1 MSSQAARS
9 LGSQPPPAFALRGE
23 PPTPWARHAA
33 LALAL
38 VALFALASCGR
49 TEPPAPPPARVV
61 ARLATAERLPSQVR
75 TELGGSVEAAR
86 ASTLSSR
93 VMASVVSVEVQLGT
107 AVRAGQTLL
116 RLDPAAAEGAAAQA
130 RGGLAQAEAGL
141 ALADRNYERYRALA
155 EKRAAA
161 PVELE
166 LATTQREQARG
177 AVEQARGALAAARS
191 LAGDAR
197 VTAPFA
203 GRVSG
208 RFVEVGD
215 LVAPGRPLVAIESER
230 GRRFV
235 CSVPERLYRSAG
247 LAPGAPVPVRLDARD
262 DLGAIPGWV
271 AEVSPGPDPSTH
283 SYTVKIDLG
292 AAPVSAGAAGRALL
306 AVPGGP
312 AVWVPR
318 AAVIEQG
325 GLTLVAVRDR
335 GGAVRT
341 IAVSL
346 GGAGADGRVEVLSG
360 LAGGEAVLLGLAAA
374 PPAGAVL
381 EEPPG

>member
-1 MSSQAARS
+1 LAQA
-9 LGSQPPPAFALRGE
+9 E
-23 PPTPWARHAA
+23 AA
-33 LALAL
+33 LALA
-38 VALFALASCGR
+38 
-49 TEPPAPPPARVV
+49 
-61 ARLATAERLPSQVR
+61 ER
-75 TELGGSVEAAR
+75 
-86 ASTLSSR
+86 
-93 VMASVVSVEVQLGT
+93 
-107 AVRAGQTLL
+107 
-116 RLDPAAAEGAAAQA
+116 
-130 RGGLAQAEAGL
+130 
-141 ALADRNYERYRALA
+141 NFERYRALA

-166 LATTQREQARG
+166 LATTQRDQARG

-197 VTAPFA
+197 VVAPFA

-215 LVAPGRPLVAIESER
+215 LVAPGRPLVAVESER

-235 CSVPERLYRSAG
+235 CSVPERLYHSAG
-247 LAPGAPVPVRLDARD
+247 LALGVPVPVRLDARD
-262 DLGAIPGWV
+262 DLGAIAGRV

-283 SYTVKIDLG
+283 AYTVKIDLG
-292 AAPVSAGAAGRALL
+292 AAPASAGAAGRALL
-306 AVPGGP
+306 GVAGVQ
-312 AVWVPR
+312 AVWIPR
-318 AAVIEQG
+318 EAVIEQG

-346 GGAGADGRVEVLSG
+346 GGAGGDGRVEVLSG
-360 LAGGEAVLLGLAAA
+360 LAGGESVLLGLAAA

-381 EEPPG
+381 EEPHG